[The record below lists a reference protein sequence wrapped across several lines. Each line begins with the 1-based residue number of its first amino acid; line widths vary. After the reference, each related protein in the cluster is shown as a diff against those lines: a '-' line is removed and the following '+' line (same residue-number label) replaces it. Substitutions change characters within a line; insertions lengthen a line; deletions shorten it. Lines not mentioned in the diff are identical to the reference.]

1 MRGRPPL
8 TPRTL
13 DMLDRLRQDPGS
25 RTLGE
30 LIQERQWAVG
40 EIERLRALL
49 DADKGP
55 LPSPSSKM
63 REASHLVARTES
75 PKRQP
80 EYMRTKDVCEQFGLS
95 PSMLYLYVKQ
105 RGFPSPVK
113 VGARAVRW
121 KCSEIVKWFQDR
133 NSPLG
138 FG

>member
-8 TPRTL
+8 TPRAP
-13 DMLDRLRQDPGS
+13 DMLDCLRRDPGT

-40 EIERLRALL
+40 EIERLRTLL

-55 LPSPSSKM
+55 LPSPSSKT
-63 REASHLVARTES
+63 RQAPDLVAPVEP

-80 EYMRTKDVCEQFGLS
+80 EYMRTKDVCEQFGFSRSL
-95 PSMLYLYVKQ
+95 LYVYAKQ

-113 VGARAVRW
+113 IGVRAVRW
-121 KCSEIVKWFQDR
+121 RHAEIQQWLESRRK
-133 NSPLG
+133 S
-138 FG
+138 